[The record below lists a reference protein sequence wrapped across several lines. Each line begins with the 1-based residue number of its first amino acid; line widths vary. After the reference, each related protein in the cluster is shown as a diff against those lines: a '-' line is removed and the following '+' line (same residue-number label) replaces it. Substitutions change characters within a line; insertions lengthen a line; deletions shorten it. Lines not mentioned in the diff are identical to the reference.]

1 MLIRRIPAF
10 AQTSIVLTVALASL
24 ASLTLAVQPAVAK
37 PKKESCSDKYGA
49 CTGRCIRNNDTT
61 EAAFRCVER
70 TCEHQFNACIR
81 SDKDGDGAP
90 GRAGLPVRPPIGP
103 GNSGGKVSVSPKPTI
118 GRGPLSPISG
128 GLLDPVQGGP
138 SQGPAAAGMPRAP
151 TAPSAPPV
159 IIR

>member
-10 AQTSIVLTVALASL
+10 AQASIVLTVALASL
-24 ASLTLAVQPAVAK
+24 ASLTLLCAVQPAVAK
-37 PKKESCSDKYGA
+37 PKKETCGEKHGSCVA
-49 CTGRCIRNNDTT
+49 RCVRRYETT
-61 EAAFRCVER
+61 EEAFRCEQR
-70 TCEHQFNACIR
+70 TCDKQYDNCI
-81 SDKDGDGAP
+81 KDSSGK
-90 GRAGLPVRPPIGP
+90 AGLPIRPAIGP
-103 GNSGGKVSVSPKPTI
+103 GGSGGKVSVSPKPTI

-128 GLLDPVQGGP
+128 GLLDPVQGVP